1 MSIDNNTGYVT
12 ICIPNTRFKIS
23 YKPVDFDI
31 IDFLELLN
39 VKSYGFSRYKL
50 SNY

>member
-1 MSIDNNTGYVT
+1 MSINSNTEYVT

-31 IDFLELLN
+31 IDFLD
-39 VKSYGFSRYKL
+39 VAKV
-50 SNY
+50 